1 MIIVMGAGATRDQ
14 IENVIEKVH
23 SFGLRTHPIYGVQ
36 KTVIGI
42 VGDDKTRVVEKMQG
56 MPGIEDIIPILQ
68 PYKFA
73 GREAHPENTVLE
85 VGGARIGGDAVVVI
99 AGPCAVESE
108 SQLLEIARAVKKAGA
123 GMLRGGAFKPRTS
136 PYSFQGLGEEGLKYL
151 AEARDETG
159 LPIIT
164 EVTDP
169 RNVELV
175 SRYADMLQV
184 GARNMQNFAL
194 LTEVG
199 MSGHPVMLKRGPSS
213 TIKDLLLAAEYVI
226 IEGNRDIVLCERG
239 ITTFET
245 YTRNTLDLS
254 AVAVI
259 KQLSHL
265 PVFADPAHATGRNN
279 LVEPM
284 ALAAIAAGADGVM
297 VEVHNDPDAA
307 LCDGPQSLTIV
318 QFGAMM
324 AKVRSIAGIVG
335 RKMEP

>member
-1 MIIVMGAGATRDQ
+1 MIIVMRTGAGKEQ

-42 VGDDKTRVVEKMQG
+42 VGDDKTRIVEKMHG
-56 MPGIEDIIPILQ
+56 MPGVEDIIPILQ

-73 GREAHPENTVLE
+73 GREAHPEDTVIALGD
-85 VGGARIGGDAVVVI
+85 VRIGGEDVVVM
-99 AGPCAVESE
+99 AGPCAVEGE
-108 SQLLEIARAVKKAGA
+108 EMLLQTARRVKSAGA
-123 GMLRGGAFKPRTS
+123 RVLRGGAYKPRTS
-136 PYSFQGLGEEGLKYL
+136 PYSFQGLGEEALKYL
-151 AEARDETG
+151 AEAREETG
-159 LPIIT
+159 LLVIT

-175 SRYADMLQV
+175 SRYADILQV

-199 MSGHPVMLKRGPSS
+199 KSGHPAMLKRGPSS
-213 TIKDLLLAAEYVI
+213 TVKDLLLAAEYVI
-226 IEGNRDIVLCERG
+226 IEGNRDVILCERG

-254 AVAVI
+254 AVPVI
-259 KQLSHL
+259 KDISHL
-265 PVFADPAHATGRNN
+265 PVIVDPAHATGRTH

-284 ALAAIAAGADGVM
+284 ALAAIAAGADGII
-297 VEVHNDPDAA
+297 VEVHPDPDSA
-307 LCDGPQSLTIV
+307 LCDGPQALTLT
-318 QFGAMM
+318 QFDSMM
-324 AKVRSIAGIVG
+324 GKVRSIAGIVG
-335 RKMEP
+335 RGL

>member
-1 MIIVMGAGATRDQ
+1 MIIVMRTGATADQ
-14 IENVIEKVH
+14 IETVIEKVH

-42 VGDDKTRVVEKMQG
+42 VGDDKTRIVEKMQS
-56 MPGIEDIIPILQ
+56 MPGVEDIIPILQ

-73 GREAHPENTVLE
+73 GREAHPENTVIRLDG
-85 VGGARIGGDAVVVI
+85 VSIGAEKVVVM

-108 SQLLEIARAVKKAGA
+108 EQLLETARRVKRSGA
-123 GMLRGGAFKPRTS
+123 QILRGGAYKPRTS
-136 PYSFQGLGEEGLKYL
+136 PYSFQGLGEEALQYL
-151 AEARDETG
+151 AEARSETG
-159 LPIIT
+159 LLVIT

-175 SRYADMLQV
+175 CQYADILQV

-199 MSGHPVMLKRGPSS
+199 KSGHPVMMKRGPSS
-213 TIKDLLLAAEYVI
+213 TVKDLLLAAEYVI
-226 IEGNRDIVLCERG
+226 IEGNSDIILCERG

-254 AVAVI
+254 AVPVI
-259 KQLSHL
+259 KDLSHL
-265 PVFADPAHATGRNN
+265 PVIVDPAHATGRTN

-284 ALAAIAAGADGVM
+284 ALAAIAAGADGIM
-297 VEVHNDPDAA
+297 VEVHPDPDTA
-307 LCDGPQSLTIV
+307 LCDGPQALTLE
-318 QFGAMM
+318 QFDSMM
-324 AKVRSIAGIVG
+324 RKVSSIASIVG
-335 RKMEP
+335 RSL

>member
-1 MIIVMGAGATRDQ
+1 MIIVMRTGASKEQVET
-14 IENVIEKVH
+14 VIEKVH

-42 VGDDKTRVVEKMQG
+42 VGDDKTRIVEKMQG
-56 MPGIEDIIPILQ
+56 MPGVEDIIPILQ

-73 GREAHPENTVLE
+73 GREAHPEDTVIRLGD
-85 VGGARIGGDAVVVI
+85 VSIGGNEVVVM

-108 SQLLEIARAVKKAGA
+108 SMLLEAARSVKKAGA
-123 GMLRGGAFKPRTS
+123 RILRGGAYKPRTS
-136 PYSFQGLGEEGLKYL
+136 PYSFQGLGEEALKYL

-159 LPIIT
+159 LLIIT

-175 SRYADMLQV
+175 SRYADILQV

-199 MSGHPVMLKRGPSS
+199 KSGHPAMLKRGPSS
-213 TIKDLLLAAEYVI
+213 TVKDLLLAAEYVI
-226 IEGNRDIVLCERG
+226 IEGNRDVILCERG

-254 AVAVI
+254 AVPVLKDI
-259 KQLSHL
+259 SHL
-265 PVFADPAHATGRNN
+265 PVIVDPAHATGRNH

-284 ALAAIAAGADGVM
+284 ALAAIAAGADGII
-297 VEVHNDPDAA
+297 VEVHPDPDSA
-307 LCDGPQSLTIV
+307 LCDGPQALTLP
-318 QFGAMM
+318 QFDSMM
-324 AKVRSIAGIVG
+324 GKVRSIASIVG
-335 RKMEP
+335 RSL

>member
-1 MIIVMGAGATRDQ
+1 MIIVMRTGATKEQ
-14 IENVIEKVH
+14 INTVIEKVH
-23 SFGLRTHPIYGVQ
+23 SYNLRTHPIFGVQ

-42 VGDDKTRVVEKMQG
+42 VGDDKTRIVEKMQS
-56 MPGIEDIIPILQ
+56 MPGVEDIIPILQ

-73 GREAHPENTVLE
+73 GREAHPEDTVIELDG
-85 VGGARIGGDAVVVI
+85 VSIGGDRVVVM

-108 SQLLEIARAVKKAGA
+108 EQLLDIARSVKRAGA
-123 GMLRGGAFKPRTS
+123 RILRGGAYKPRTS
-136 PYSFQGLGEEGLKYL
+136 PYSFQGLGEEALKYL
-151 AEARDETG
+151 VEAREETG
-159 LPIIT
+159 LLVIT

-175 SRYADMLQV
+175 SRYADILQV

-199 MSGHPVMLKRGPSS
+199 KSGHPVMMKRGPSA
-213 TIKDLLLAAEYVI
+213 TVKDLLLAAEYVI
-226 IEGNRDIVLCERG
+226 IEGNRDIILCERG

-254 AVAVI
+254 AVPTI

-265 PVFADPAHATGRNN
+265 PVMVDPAHATGRTH

-284 ALAAIAAGADGVM
+284 ALAAIAAGADGIM
-297 VEVHNDPDAA
+297 VEVHPDPDSA
-307 LCDGPQSLTIV
+307 LCDAAQALTLK
-318 QFGAMM
+318 QFGSLMEKAR
-324 AKVRSIAGIVG
+324 AIAPIVG
-335 RKMEP
+335 RSL

>member
-1 MIIVMGAGATRDQ
+1 MIIVMKAQASKEQ
-14 IENVIEKVH
+14 IEGAIEKVH

-56 MPGIEDIIPILQ
+56 MPGIEAIIPILQ

-73 GREAHPENTVLE
+73 GREAHPENTVIR
-85 VGGARIGGDAVVVI
+85 VRDVSIGGDRITVM

-108 SQLLEIARAVKKAGA
+108 EQLFKTARAVKEAGA
-123 GMLRGGAFKPRTS
+123 HVLRGGAFKPRTS
-136 PYSFQGLGEEGLKYL
+136 PYSFQGMGEEGLKLL
-151 AEARDETG
+151 AAARDETG

-169 RNVELV
+169 RNVEMV
-175 SRYADMLQV
+175 SRYADILQV
-184 GARNMQNFAL
+184 GARNMQNFVL

-199 MSGHPVMLKRGPSS
+199 MSGHPVMLKRGFSS

-226 IEGNRDIVLCERG
+226 VEGNRDVILCERG

-254 AVAVI
+254 AVPVM
-259 KQLSHL
+259 KELSHL
-265 PVFADPAHATGRNN
+265 PVVVDPAHSTGRNN
-279 LVEPM
+279 LVSPM
-284 ALAAIAAGADGVM
+284 SLAAVAAGADGIM
-297 VEVHNDPDAA
+297 VEVHNDPDTA
-307 LCDGPQSLTIV
+307 LCDGPQSLEPGE
-318 QFGAMM
+318 FALMM
-324 AKVRSIAGIVG
+324 KKLAPIAEVVG
-335 RKMEP
+335 RKI